1 MINERK
7 TPIIK
12 FVDKDGPSIS
22 FDKSM
27 KFLIKAS
34 IQYDAKFSEVF
45 STFTEWNRQQIRSVL
60 LLRSKKYTACFAEVK
75 DKLSYL
81 NKKSKHGKY
90 KCFVREI
97 RIPTNQIPFHSKI
110 YLPLKNNIRLDEKQ
124 SLESMIGPNSLME
137 VCPKQDYILF
147 EISNK
152 KLSYLNDL
160 RYGSLSKL
168 KFMIKQFQ
176 ENYGYSLDNMRTM
189 SALLNINN
197 MTTAY
202 YWLGRTKNLLE
213 NVGSEKEQKI
223 YSKKYIKF
231 FCNICHLY
239 ACNYHFLTNDDIL
252 ADSEDS
258 SSYSY
263 YDNFYILPKKQI
275 YYQNFKDFAFSWVHS
290 YRCPKTAESTC
301 FRALKEDVDIE
312 SVEKINLQKFEM
324 ELIKHCL
331 NYNMINPCFI
341 YLLLKNKEGYKRPC
355 AVFFLYIMQN
365 KLIKRRDE
373 YIKTLKSNVEI
384 ENKNLQLQKK
394 NNSVISRKTLKN
406 KIWKRNQEFMEFI
419 PCFHDGLCTE
429 ANCYCIKNFGNC
441 EKYCGCSSFC
451 EYLVKGCN
459 CSGGIC
465 DNNCECLQNHRECD
479 PEFCVRCGSKYNRR
493 IVEKHGIKVMVCANT
508 NLTYGIKRR
517 LLVGK
522 SKICDGLG
530 IFSGERFKKNEFLGE
545 YVGEMLNFEEAE
557 KRGRIYALMNV
568 YYLFTLTKNIVIAN
582 KRKVK
587 ILFFPF

>member
-1 MINERK
+1 MLCERNVSE
-7 TPIIK
+7 IK
-12 FVDKDGPSIS
+12 FVDKDGPTIS
-22 FDKSM
+22 FEKSM
-27 KFLIKAS
+27 KFLLLTS
-34 IQYDAKFSEVF
+34 VQYDIKFSDTF
-45 STFTEWNRQQIRSVL
+45 SSFAKWNKQQIHSSL
-60 LLRSKKYTACFAEVK
+60 ILRNRKYATCYAEIK

-81 NKKSKHGKY
+81 SKKSKSNKY
-90 KCFVREI
+90 KSFIREI
-97 RIPTNQIPFHSKI
+97 KLTSSQIPCRSKI
-110 YLPLKNNIRLDEKQ
+110 YLPLKNNVRLDEKQ
-124 SLESMIGPNSLME
+124 SLESMIGPNSLLE
-137 VCPKQDYILF
+137 VCPKQDYDLF
-147 EISNK
+147 EMSNK
-152 KLSYLNDL
+152 KLSFLSEL
-160 RYGSLSKL
+160 QFGSLNKL

-189 SALLNINN
+189 SALLNIKN
-197 MTTAY
+197 MTAAY
-202 YWLGRTKNLLE
+202 YWLGMSKILFE
-213 NVGSEKEQKI
+213 NTESEKKRKI

-231 FCNICHLY
+231 FCNICHIY
-239 ACNYHFLTNDDIL
+239 ACNYHFLANDDIL
-252 ADSEDS
+252 ADNEDS

-312 SVEKINLQKFEM
+312 NVEKINLQKFEM

-341 YLLLKNKEGYKRPC
+341 HLLLKNNEGYKRPC
-355 AVFFLYIMQN
+355 AVFFIYIMQN

-373 YIKTLKSNVEI
+373 YLKNLKATVDI

-394 NNSVISRKTLKN
+394 NNSLISRKSLKN
-406 KIWKRNQEFMEFI
+406 KIWKKNQEFMEFI
-419 PCFHDGLCTE
+419 PCFHDGICTE

-451 EYLVKGCN
+451 EYLAKGCN

-465 DNNCECLQNHRECD
+465 GNNCECLQNHRECD
-479 PEFCVRCGSKYNRR
+479 PEFCVRCGSKYNKK
-493 IVEKHGIKVMVCANT
+493 IVEKVGLKLPTCGNT
-508 NLTYGIKRR
+508 SLTYGVKRR

-522 SKICDGLG
+522 SNICDGLG
-530 IFSGERFKKNEFLGE
+530 IFAGERFKKNEFLGE

-568 YYLFTLTKNIVIAN
+568 YYLFTLTKNIV
-582 KRKVK
+582 K
-587 ILFFPF
+587 